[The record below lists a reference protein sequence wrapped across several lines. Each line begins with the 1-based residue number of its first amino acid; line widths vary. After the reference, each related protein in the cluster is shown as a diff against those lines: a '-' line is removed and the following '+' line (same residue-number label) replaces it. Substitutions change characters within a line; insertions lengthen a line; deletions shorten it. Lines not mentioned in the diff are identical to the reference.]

1 MKTEKPGWVA
11 IARVLR
17 PRGNKGEVAVEL
29 LTDFPERFARAGRV
43 FLAKDGEP
51 AGPAAWAVADFWQK
65 PNEKES
71 GVLRLAG
78 VESIDAAEKLRGMN
92 VLVPLAERVSLPDG
106 HYFVTDLIGCAV
118 FEQRSGEG
126 RMASSPC
133 SAESVPEA
141 IGTVSDVEF
150 TGEGVAGTP
159 ILHVETARGELLIP
173 LAQDICVG
181 VSVAA
186 RRIDVIL
193 PEGLRALNQPD

>member
-1 MKTEKPGWVA
+1 
-11 IARVLR
+11 
-17 PRGNKGEVAVEL
+17 
-29 LTDFPERFARAGRV
+29 
-43 FLAKDGEP
+43 
-51 AGPAAWAVADFWQK
+51 
-65 PNEKES
+65 
-71 GVLRLAG
+71 
-78 VESIDAAEKLRGMN
+78 
-92 VLVPLAERVSLPDG
+92 
-106 HYFVTDLIGCAV
+106 
-118 FEQRSGEG
+118 
-126 RMASSPC
+126 MASSPC